1 MARVALGNHS
11 VGSKG
16 TGSEKRARARTGKYL
31 SRTPVS
37 AEEEIPSPSGKIS
50 LFCLLEP
57 SSDWMRPTDIMEG
70 NLLSVQFS
78 SFQSFSRT

>member
-16 TGSEKRARARTGKYL
+16 TGSEKRARVSTGKYL
-31 SRTPVS
+31 SQTPVS
-37 AEEEIPSPSGKIS
+37 AEEEIPSSGKIS

-78 SFQSFSRT
+78 SVQLLSRV